1 LHQALVMAQLGDA
14 LAAHASGQHKNVT
27 AFHSVVTAP
36 MSKLAADRQ
45 VRETCRALEFQQ
57 PEVALELHQQAAAAA
72 AAAAESS
79 PMTSRRTTAL
89 LSAVG
94 AAVLPV
100 ASAVA
105 RPPGGRR
112 MKPGEKAPDE
122 LADDGDNFEEVWKVV
137 DVGESTIV
145 DPNDPKYKQLRI
157 LKELEKQQ
165 KKNEEFDSMTK
176 EEKADKMCELLGRG
190 CS

>member
-1 LHQALVMAQLGDA
+1 M
-14 LAAHASGQHKNVT
+14 
-27 AFHSVVTAP
+27 
-36 MSKLAADRQ
+36 
-45 VRETCRALEFQQ
+45 
-57 PEVALELHQQAAAAA
+57 EVAMARRRHARMRSILTLAIATLLAIVAARGWHSASFVAGPGTTLAPPQAPAAAS
-72 AAAAESS
+72 ELS
-79 PMTSRRTTAL
+79 PMTSRRTAAL
-89 LSAVG
+89 MTAVG
-94 AAVLPV
+94 ATVMPV
-100 ASAVA
+100 SSVVA

-112 MKPGEKAPDE
+112 MKPGEKAPEE
-122 LADDGDNFEEVWKVV
+122 LEEDKTTDKSFEETWIAV
-137 DVGESTIV
+137 DVGESNVV